1 MSPPAPS
8 PISAPD
14 AARRRELEEER
25 DHLLLSLDDLELE
38 HASGAIDDESYQALH
53 DDYTARAAS
62 VIRALRDGVDARPT
76 STSPRARRRQVVV
89 VAAVLVFALVAG
101 VALAAALGARLP
113 GGTSSGNSQDQANR
127 ATLERLARRISTLEA
142 QVNASRDDYDLRLQL
157 SRAYEENGDL
167 LNAIKQLDEAIRIDQ
182 SRPDAHAEA
191 GRLLYLVSEQLPS
204 ADARQQYL
212 ARAAAAFAKAIAVDP
227 DYADTYYYQ
236 AILGVARGELLRSQV
251 SLQLYLVKAPNGR
264 WSDRARELLARV
276 TKALESP
283 STTVPSTMNP

>member
-1 MSPPAPS
+1 MTFASSSP
-8 PISAPD
+8 
-14 AARRRELEEER
+14 AR
-25 DHLLLSLDDLELE
+25 
-38 HASGAIDDESYQALH
+38 
-53 DDYTARAAS
+53 
-62 VIRALRDGVDARPT
+62 
-76 STSPRARRRQVVV
+76 
-89 VAAVLVFALVAG
+89 
-101 VALAAALGARLP
+101 
-113 GGTSSGNSQDQANR
+113 
-127 ATLERLARRISTLEA
+127 
-142 QVNASRDDYDLRLQL
+142 
-157 SRAYEENGDL
+157 YEENGDL
-167 LNAIKQLDEAIRIDQ
+167 LNAIKQLDEAIRIDP

-191 GRLLYLVSEQLPS
+191 GRLLYLVSDQLPS